1 MQVRLV
7 PDQVFPVA
15 TLPNAALGL
24 GQAAGAAAFD
34 TRNRARKPRLDQ
46 APARSVI
53 VVAGRQSP
61 QAMQVLRQ
69 DHPGNCRGGPFEARA
84 PEGGAK
90 CPNVFQQQPVPS
102 PLRQVHREE
111 VCAADS
117 TISQVGPRSEEH
129 TYELTSLMRN
139 S

>member
-1 MQVRLV
+1 MQVRPV
-7 PDQVFPVA
+7 PDQVFPVS

-34 TRNRARKPRLDQ
+34 TRNRARKPRPDQ

-69 DHPGNCRGGPFEARA
+69 DHPGNGCEGPFEARA
-84 PEGGAK
+84 PE
-90 CPNVFQQQPVPS
+90 
-102 PLRQVHREE
+102 
-111 VCAADS
+111 
-117 TISQVGPRSEEH
+117 RSEEH
-129 TYELTSLMRN
+129 TSELQSLMRI
-139 S
+139 SYAVFCLKKQKHTRLLDHTTIISFTYER

>member
-69 DHPGNCRGGPFEARA
+69 DHPGNCRE
-84 PEGGAK
+84 
-90 CPNVFQQQPVPS
+90 
-102 PLRQVHREE
+102 
-111 VCAADS
+111 
-117 TISQVGPRSEEH
+117 RSEEH
-129 TYELTSLMRN
+129 TSELQSLMR
-139 S
+139 SSSAVFCLKKKTTSKRLPSSLEKPDLSTPHTS